1 MAHLSM
7 NSPLGPLTI
16 FEEDGAIVALEWGRV
31 ENPDPTPLLEKA
43 RDQLNDYF
51 DGSRR
56 DFDLPLEPRG
66 SPFQCAVWD
75 RMRRIPFGQARSYG
89 DIASQ
94 LGTAPRAVGGACGRN
109 PIPIII
115 PCHRV
120 VGKGGSLTGYSGGDG
135 IDAKRALLRLE
146 GCSVAPTA
154 PEDHNTKS

>member
-16 FEEDGAIVALEWGRV
+16 FEEDGAIVALEWGRA

-43 RDQLNDYF
+43 RNQLNDYF